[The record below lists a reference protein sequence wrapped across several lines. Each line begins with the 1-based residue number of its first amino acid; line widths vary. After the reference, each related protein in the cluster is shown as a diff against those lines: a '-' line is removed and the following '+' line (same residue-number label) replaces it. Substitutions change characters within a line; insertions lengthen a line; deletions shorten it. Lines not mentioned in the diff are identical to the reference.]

1 MSISKDVFQ
10 INTFT
15 VITAHK
21 FIFKRHI
28 YLYITAKG
36 LLPAY
41 EKYLVFHIDV
51 IAKIK

>member
-10 INTFT
+10 VNTFT

-21 FIFKRHI
+21 FIFKRHM
-28 YLYITAKG
+28 YLYITVKG

-41 EKYLVFHIDV
+41 EEYLAFYNDI
-51 IAKIK
+51 IGKIK

>member
-10 INTFT
+10 VNTFT

-21 FIFKRHI
+21 FICKRHI
-28 YLYITAKG
+28 YLHITAKG

-41 EKYLVFHIDV
+41 EEYLIFYNDIT
-51 IAKIK
+51 ANIK

>member
-10 INTFT
+10 VNTFT
-15 VITAHK
+15 VITAHQ

-41 EKYLVFHIDV
+41 EEYLAFYNDI
-51 IAKIK
+51 IGKIK

>member
-10 INTFT
+10 VNTST

-21 FIFKRHI
+21 FIFKRHM

-41 EKYLVFHIDV
+41 EEYLAFYNDI
-51 IAKIK
+51 IGKIK